1 MRSPRAN
8 VRPACGRRCT
18 PGSWT
23 PRLRPSRSDTSCAIQ
38 FSVATTT
45 GVDTVDC
52 PAQSSRTTSRP
63 RPLLA
68 SSRRSRFR
76 CSRITGDRR
85 HGPGRDATP
94 SNRSAEASRAPRGHV
109 NDVSAGIAPGSCRT
123 TPARGRPRRLQGSH
137 RDAPRTIAERIL
149 VPAPV
154 APPSRGSLPALD
166 PALQRS
172 LGFPPVR
179 LAASPWASL
188 ACVFRRS
195 LEVRRALVSE
205 LNTGCTARHARSMGI
220 REIQT
225 FSPPFFRSSPSAAAA
240 IPSSSPW

>member
-23 PRLRPSRSDTSCAIQ
+23 PGSGAAPEHTQLRN
-38 FSVATTT
+38 SVLDAH
-45 GVDTVDC
+45 DDRCRRVDC
-52 PAQSSRTTSRP
+52 PAQSSATSRP
-63 RPLLA
+63 RTPPA

-76 CSRITGDRR
+76 CSTDHRGDVTGPDATQPRVTVRPKPPVLLGATSTMFPLASRR
-85 HGPGRDATP
+85 GRVGQPPPEAGPGDSREATVTHHGPSQNGSSCPLRLRP
-94 SNRSAEASRAPRGHV
+94 PRGV
-109 NDVSAGIAPGSCRT
+109 RSRPSIPPCSVLSASLRFAL
-123 TPARGRPRRLQGSH
+123 RPPL
-137 RDAPRTIAERIL
+137 
-149 VPAPV
+149 
-154 APPSRGSLPALD
+154 
-166 PALQRS
+166 
-172 LGFPPVR
+172 
-179 LAASPWASL
+179 WASL

-225 FSPPFFRSSPSAAAA
+225 FSPPFSRSSPSAAAA